1 MVSIGRPLL
10 IAGLVLTE
18 VGLWQWRMVL
28 AARGSRANAVLLGAL
43 GAVLQITAITQVVT
57 NVNDPLSVAAY
68 AAGVGLGVLLGLV
81 AGDRLTP
88 GRVRV
93 TITTSDPGVARRL
106 WARGWPATAQTA
118 EGAHGPVPL
127 LSIAISRRSEARLHR
142 DVADLAPDASW
153 NADDLRPPDTRR
165 MGLSSDR
172 FRRESHS
179 SRYPASR
186 YPASRYPASRYPASR
201 YPAATSA
208 SRGTETACPPA
219 RASSSAARASAAAS
233 LEPEATASST
243 CASRAS

>member
-186 YPASRYPASRYPASR
+186 YPASRYPASRYPA
-201 YPAATSA
+201 ATSA

-219 RASSSAARASAAAS
+219 RASSSAARASAAAAP
-233 LEPEATASST
+233 EPEATASST

>member
-18 VGLWQWRMVL
+18 VGLWHWRMVL

-43 GAVLQITAITQVVT
+43 GAVLQITAITQDVT

-118 EGAHGPVPL
+118 EGAHGPVTL

-186 YPASRYPASRYPASR
+186 YPA
-201 YPAATSA
+201 ATSA

-219 RASSSAARASAAAS
+219 RASSSAARANAAAS